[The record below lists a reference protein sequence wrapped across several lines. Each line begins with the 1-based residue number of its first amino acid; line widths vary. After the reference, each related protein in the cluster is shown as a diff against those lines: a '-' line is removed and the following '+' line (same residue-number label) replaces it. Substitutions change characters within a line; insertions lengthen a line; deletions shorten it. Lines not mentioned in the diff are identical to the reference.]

1 MLDIYV
7 VLENWILMWLQ
18 DKHLI
23 YPRDFK
29 NVIFFYREN
38 KLYSFYY
45 PIVMIK
51 DLKKEK
57 NYVVH
62 IWITMVIMKLFC
74 LNKYHKKWHGVGE
87 NNVKPF
93 LLTAF
98 ADRKISGPSLLSTS
112 GFWRLT
118 E

>member
-1 MLDIYV
+1 
-7 VLENWILMWLQ
+7 
-18 DKHLI
+18 
-23 YPRDFK
+23 
-29 NVIFFYREN
+29 
-38 KLYSFYY
+38 
-45 PIVMIK
+45 
-51 DLKKEK
+51 
-57 NYVVH
+57 
-62 IWITMVIMKLFC
+62 MVIMKLFC